1 MQVSKIIFYYFG
13 RSESKL
19 ICETETVYWEK
30 KKKQQL
36 WKGLQ
41 TERNIKPHLHVISE
55 MGTPHLT
62 PPLVGW
68 TPYKYI

>member
-19 ICETETVYWEK
+19 IGETETVYWGK
-30 KKKQQL
+30 KKKKL

-62 PPLVGW
+62 SPLVGW

>member
-1 MQVSKIIFYYFG
+1 MVRIQINLQNWNSLL
-13 RSESKL
+13 R
-19 ICETETVYWEK
+19 K
-30 KKKQQL
+30 KKKKL